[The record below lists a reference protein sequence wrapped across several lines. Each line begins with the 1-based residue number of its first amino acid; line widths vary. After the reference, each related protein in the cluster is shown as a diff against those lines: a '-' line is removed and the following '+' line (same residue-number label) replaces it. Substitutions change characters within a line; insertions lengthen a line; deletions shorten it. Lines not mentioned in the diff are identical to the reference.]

1 MPTVATETVKRHK
14 FNGYAVRYRNA
25 KAITVADFEKM
36 LAKHPYC
43 ADPTKPEYAR
53 YKRVLC
59 KAIAIGTKA
68 VKAKAEKRLT
78 MLDRVVNGYTGTI
91 STTLNKT
98 REHRAFEG
106 PHTKGQQCKPVWNYR
121 YPDTD
126 SGALRLDKDR

>member
-1 MPTVATETVKRHK
+1 MPNATSSTARRK
-14 FNGYAVRYRNA
+14 FNGYVPRYRNA
-25 KAITVADFEKM
+25 KAITVGDFNAM

-53 YKRVLC
+53 YKHVLC

-68 VKAKAEKRLT
+68 VKTKAERRLM

-91 STTLNKT
+91 TTTLDKT
-98 REHRAFEG
+98 REHRAYEG

-126 SGALRLDKDR
+126 SGAMRIDRNK